1 MLSHLAAFNY
11 NGHWSTDP
19 ASMMFLILVNLGPAR
34 KNRMSRLVLPEQLF
48 IYQGRGWGTP
58 YRGHGWPLHDI
69 GNTNTNIV
77 C

>member
-48 IYQGRGWGTP
+48 I
-58 YRGHGWPLHDI
+58 
-69 GNTNTNIV
+69 
-77 C
+77 